1 MEISLIFLRVYCF
14 ANEVI
19 SAIGCVLGLIL
30 LKKKKQRGNSE
41 NCSFAQEFALDLS
54 NKLQDIFFQIIF
66 PGSYTFTLL

>member
-1 MEISLIFLRVYCF
+1 MEITLIFLRVYCF

-30 LKKKKQRGNSE
+30 LKKRRGNSE

>member
-30 LKKKKQRGNSE
+30 LKKNREVTRKI
-41 NCSFAQEFALDLS
+41 AQEFALDLS
-54 NKLQDIFFQIIF
+54 NKQQDIFFQIIF

>member
-1 MEISLIFLRVYCF
+1 MEITLIFLRVYCF

-30 LKKKKQRGNSE
+30 LKKNREVTRKI
-41 NCSFAQEFALDLS
+41 AQEFALDLS

>member
-30 LKKKKQRGNSE
+30 LKKNREVTRKI
-41 NCSFAQEFALDLS
+41 AQEFALDLS

-66 PGSYTFTLL
+66 PGSYTFTLF

>member
-30 LKKKKQRGNSE
+30 LKKNREVTRKI
-41 NCSFAQEFALDLS
+41 AQEFALDLS

-66 PGSYTFTLL
+66 PSSYTFTLL

>member
-30 LKKKKQRGNSE
+30 LKKNREVTRKI
-41 NCSFAQEFALDLS
+41 AQEFSLDLS

>member
-30 LKKKKQRGNSE
+30 LKKKQRGNSE
-41 NCSFAQEFALDLS
+41 NCSFAQEFSLDLS
-54 NKLQDIFFQIIF
+54 NKLQDIFLQIIF

>member
-30 LKKKKQRGNSE
+30 LKKNREVTRKI
-41 NCSFAQEFALDLS
+41 AH
-54 NKLQDIFFQIIF
+54 
-66 PGSYTFTLL
+66 LLKNLL

>member
-30 LKKKKQRGNSE
+30 LKKNREVTRKI
-41 NCSFAQEFALDLS
+41 AQEFALDLS